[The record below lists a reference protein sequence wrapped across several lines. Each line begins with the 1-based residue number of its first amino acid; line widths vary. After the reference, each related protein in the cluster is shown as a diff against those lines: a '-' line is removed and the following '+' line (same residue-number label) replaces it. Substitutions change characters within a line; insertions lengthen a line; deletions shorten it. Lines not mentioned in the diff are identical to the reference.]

1 MLVNEIDSG
10 VVVSGGWFEGVV
22 VEDDVSRR
30 FALVAETE
38 DWRLAQHFR
47 WLYLVV
53 HRSWS
58 VLAWLQETLA
68 HGSLLPVLD

>member
-1 MLVNEIDSG
+1 MLVDEIDSG

-30 FALVAETE
+30 LALVAEAE

-53 HRSWS
+53 HRPWS

-68 HGSLLPVLD
+68 HGSLLPILD

>member
-1 MLVNEIDSG
+1 MLIDKIDSG

-22 VEDDVSRR
+22 VEDDISRR
-30 FALVAETE
+30 LALVAQAE

-53 HRSWS
+53 HRSGTM
-58 VLAWLQETLA
+58 LTCLQKALA
-68 HGSLLPVLD
+68 HGSLLPFLD